1 MLLHSRGCRNS
12 DEKWNSFFIS
22 SNLQFIFREITGS
35 TYVTFLTSSAN
46 YVLVASWG
54 VAEWIEPQP
63 ELEGQNVLKA
73 DTNNLN
79 EVQQCCFFI
88 KTPKQ
93 LREDVILLC

>member
-1 MLLHSRGCRNS
+1 M
-12 DEKWNSFFIS
+12 
-22 SNLQFIFREITGS
+22 
-35 TYVTFLTSSAN
+35 
-46 YVLVASWG
+46 LVASWG

-63 ELEGQNVLKA
+63 ESEGQNVLKA

-93 LREDVILLC
+93 LRDDVILLC